1 MKNKYILFLLVII
14 TVSSC
19 KKTTSELPITFT
31 IHDNW
36 EFKSVEDSDWK
47 SASVP
52 GNIFTDLLSHKIIPD
67 PFIKTNEEKVQWVS
81 KKDWEYKTT
90 FTINEETLQKENINL
105 TFEGLDT
112 YAKVYL
118 NNQLITT
125 TSNAFR
131 TYNIDVKKYL
141 KADNSLK
148 IIFFNTDTIE
158 TVKEKN
164 NPYQLPE
171 GKRIY
176 TRKAQ
181 FQYGWDWGPK
191 INTSGIWKNV
201 SLKAWN
207 AVKFDAIFIKQKNI
221 TTNNANLEIEITIDS
236 NEDKNIMVVTTADK
250 QTYSNHIKVT
260 KGIHQYSVPFDI
272 KNPILWWT
280 HNLGKPHLYQF
291 DFKLIENNTIK
302 DEQSIKKGIRTIKL
316 ITEKDSIGESFYF
329 ELNGKP
335 VYMKGANYI
344 PQNSFQNK
352 VTDNHYEKLL
362 SNVVDSNMNMLRI
375 WGGGIYENDI
385 FYDICD
391 EKGILVWQ
399 DFMFACAMYP
409 GDEDFLENIKQEAD
423 DQVKRLR
430 NHTSIA
436 LWCGNNENA
445 EGWNRWGWQDGRTK
459 KEKNKI
465 WNDYLA
471 VFDTILKNTV
481 TNLTDNSSYW
491 ESSPKFGRGNP
502 KYEFEGDAHDWWVWH
517 DARPFEHFQK
527 QVPRFVSEFGF
538 QSFPS
543 YQTIKYI
550 NQKETVDLKTD
561 GIKSHQKHS
570 RSSQLIHE
578 YMVRDYK
585 IPTTDQDYVYVSQLL
600 QAKGIV
606 MGIEAHR
613 RAKPTNMGT
622 LYWQLNDCWPA
633 ISWSSIDYFGN
644 WKALQYKAKKA
655 FENVLISYEENKQN
669 ISTYIV
675 NDTFESISK
684 QLTMKIID
692 FKGTEIWSSF
702 EDISVGENT
711 SQKVYSIP
719 NVNIDRKNQVY
730 ITEFNGEKSLYF
742 FSSPKELNLP
752 KGEIKKE
759 IIKTKNGFS
768 ITLKSDVLQKDVFL
782 FTTKKG
788 HFSDNFFDML
798 PNESITIQ
806 FTTEAKSLGNLQIKT
821 LNLINNTVIPA
832 KAGI

>member
-1 MKNKYILFLLVII
+1 MKSKYILLLLVLTTIF
-14 TVSSC
+14 SC

-36 EFKSVEDSDWK
+36 EFKSVEDSEWK

-67 PFIKTNEEKVQWVS
+67 PFVETNEEKVQWVS

-90 FTINEETLQKENINL
+90 FTANEETLQKENINL

-131 TYNIDVKKYL
+131 TYSIDVKKHL
-141 KADNSLK
+141 KIDNTVK
-148 IIFFNTDTIE
+148 IIFSNTDEIE

-191 INTSGIWKNV
+191 MNTSGIWKNV

-207 AVKFDAIFIKQKNI
+207 DLKFNNIFIKQKSI
-221 TTNNANLEIEITIDS
+221 SENNASLEIEITIESD
-236 NEDKNIMVVTTADK
+236 EDKNIMFVTTADK
-250 QTYSNHIKVT
+250 QTYSNHIKVS

-280 HNLGKPHLYQF
+280 HNLGNPHLYQF
-291 DFKLIENNTIK
+291 DFKLIENNSIK

-352 VTDNHYEKLL
+352 VTDNHYKKLL
-362 SNVVDSNMNMLRI
+362 SDVVDSNMNMLRI

-399 DFMFACAMYP
+399 DFMFACAMNP
-409 GDEDFLENIKQEAD
+409 GDKDFLENVKQEAE

-430 NHTSIA
+430 NHSSIA

-445 EGWNRWGWQDGRTK
+445 EGWNRWGWQDGRTE
-459 KEKNKI
+459 KEKKAI
-465 WNDYLA
+465 WGDYLA

-527 QVPRFVSEFGF
+527 QVPRFMSEFGF

-543 YQTIKYI
+543 YETIKYI
-550 NQKETVDLKTD
+550 NQKEEIDLKTD
-561 GIKSHQKHS
+561 GIKSHQKHV
-570 RSSQLIHE
+570 RGFQLIDE
-578 YMVRDYK
+578 YMQRDYK
-585 IPTTDQDYVYVSQLL
+585 IPTTDEDYVYVSQLL

-606 MGIEAHR
+606 MGIESHR
-613 RAKPTNMGT
+613 RAKPYNMGT
-622 LYWQLNDCWPA
+622 LFWQLNDCWPA

-655 FENVLISYEENKQN
+655 FKNVLISYEENEQN
-669 ISTYIV
+669 ILTYIV
-675 NDTFESISK
+675 NDTFESISER
-684 QLTMKIID
+684 LTMKIID
-692 FKGTEIWSSF
+692 FKGNEIWSNS

-719 NVNIDRKNQVY
+719 NVDIDRKNQVY
-730 ITEFNGEKSLYF
+730 ITEFNGEKSLHF
-742 FSSPKELNLP
+742 FSKPKELNLP
-752 KGEIKKE
+752 TGEIQKE

-768 ITLKSDVLQKDVFL
+768 ITLKSAVLQKDVFL
-782 FTTKKG
+782 FSKEKG

-798 PNESITIQ
+798 PNESITIE
-806 FTTEAKSLGNLQIKT
+806 FKSEATSLDDIQIKT
-821 LNLINNTVIPA
+821 LNSIY
-832 KAGI
+832 

>member
-1 MKNKYILFLLVII
+1 MKSKHILLLLII
-14 TVSSC
+14 TSIFSC

-31 IHDNW
+31 IHENW
-36 EFKSVEDSDWK
+36 QFKSIEESDWK

-52 GNIFTDLLSHKIIPD
+52 GNIFTDLLDHKIIPD
-67 PFIKTNEEKVQWVS
+67 PFVKTNEEKVQWVS

-90 FTINEETLQKENINL
+90 FSVNKETLQKENINIS
-105 TFEGLDT
+105 FEGLDT

-118 NNQLITT
+118 NNQLIATT
-125 TSNAFR
+125 TNAFR
-131 TYNIDVKKYL
+131 TYKIDIRKHL
-141 KADNSLK
+141 KADNTLK
-148 IIFFNTDTIE
+148 IVFTNTDKIE

-191 INTSGIWKNV
+191 MNTSGIWKNV

-207 AVKFDAIFIKQKNI
+207 DIKFDDIFIKQKKV
-221 TTNNANLEIEITIDS
+221 TANNAYFEIEVSIDS
-236 NEDKNIMVVTTADK
+236 DEDKNIMIVTTADK
-250 QTYSNHIKVT
+250 QTHSNHIKAV
-260 KGIHQYSVPFDI
+260 KGKHTYSIPFDI
-272 KNPILWWT
+272 KNPKLWWT
-280 HNLGKPHLYQF
+280 HNLGNPHLYQF
-291 DFKLIENNTIK
+291 DFKLIENSLIK
-302 DEQSIKKGIRTIKL
+302 DKQSIKKGIRTIKL
-316 ITEKDSIGESFYF
+316 ISKKDSIGESFYF

-335 VYMKGANYI
+335 IYMKGANYI

-352 VTDNHYEKLL
+352 VTENHYKKLL
-362 SNVVDSNMNMLRI
+362 SDVVDSNMNMLRI

-385 FYDICD
+385 FYDLCD
-391 EKGILVWQ
+391 EKGILIWQ
-399 DFMFACAMYP
+399 DFMFACAMHP
-409 GDEDFLENIKQEAD
+409 GDKEFLSNVKQEAE

-430 NHTSIA
+430 NHSSIA

-445 EGWNRWGWQDGRTK
+445 EGWNRWGWQNGRTEIEK
-459 KEKNKI
+459 KEI

-471 VFDTILKNTV
+471 VFDSILPKTV
-481 TNLTDNSSYW
+481 TKYSETNYW

-502 KYEFEGDAHDWWVWH
+502 KYEFEGDEHDWWVWH

-527 QVPRFVSEFGF
+527 QVPRFMSEFGF

-543 YQTIKYI
+543 YETIKYI
-550 NQKETVDLKTD
+550 NQKEKIDLKTD

-570 RSSQLIHE
+570 RGFQLIDE
-578 YMVRDYK
+578 YMQRDYK
-585 IPTTDQDYVYVSQLL
+585 IPTSDEDYVYVSQLL

-613 RAKPTNMGT
+613 RAKPYNMGT

-644 WKALQYKAKKA
+644 WKALQYKVKKA
-655 FENVLISYEENKQN
+655 YEDVFISYEENEQN
-669 ISTYIV
+669 ISIYVI
-675 NDTFESISK
+675 NDTFEVISDR
-684 QLTMKIID
+684 LNMKIID
-692 FKGTEIWSSF
+692 FQGNEIWSNS
-702 EDISVGENT
+702 EDILVKENT

-719 NVNIDRKNQVY
+719 NVNIDKKNHVY
-730 ITEFNGEKSLYF
+730 ITEFNGEKSLHF
-742 FSSPKELNLP
+742 FSSPKDLNLP
-752 KGEIKKE
+752 KGKINKE

-782 FTTKKG
+782 FTKNKD
-788 HFSDNFFDML
+788 HFSDNFFDLL
-798 PNESITIQ
+798 PNESITIE
-806 FTTEAKSLGNLQIKT
+806 FKTSANLLNDLTIKSL
-821 LNLINNTVIPA
+821 NNIRY
-832 KAGI
+832 K